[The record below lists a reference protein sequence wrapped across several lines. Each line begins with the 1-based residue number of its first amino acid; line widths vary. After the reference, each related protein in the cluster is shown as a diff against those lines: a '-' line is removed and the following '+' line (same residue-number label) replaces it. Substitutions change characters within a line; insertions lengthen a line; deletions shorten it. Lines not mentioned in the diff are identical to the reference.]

1 MAQQRGRTY
10 EGLGMVAAML
20 GASFLGGAVAASLL
34 VGGAVRAQGTAQT
47 QGAAQAQDEPP
58 APSVPQVL
66 TATQVNLV
74 DGSGR
79 LRGVLAASDER
90 GLASIAWYDEAGQ
103 VRSLSGVQRDGTP
116 VVQLF
121 DAAGQPRL
129 AASVD
134 GETAMIVAGARG
146 AGQGYFGAIGGAP
159 LVTLNDGTQN
169 RLQLLLND
177 AGRPRAILAD
187 GAGRQSIGL
196 TVGSDDMPQMGLAA
210 AGRLRALLTVA
221 RNAAVINLLDTE
233 RPRLVLGVAENG
245 RPSVNFLDAE
255 GDLAVEIPS
264 RQ

>member
-1 MAQQRGRTY
+1 MAQGARTCG
-10 EGLGMVAAML
+10 GLGMVAAML
-20 GASFLGGAVAASLL
+20 GASFLGGAAAASLL
-34 VGGAVRAQGTAQT
+34 VGGAVQAQG
-47 QGAAQAQDEPP
+47 AQAQGEPP
-58 APSVPQVL
+58 AQSAPGVL

-74 DGSGR
+74 DDSGR
-79 LRGVLAASDER
+79 LRGVLAGSDER
-90 GLASIAWYDEAGQ
+90 GLASIAWYDAAGQ
-103 VRSLSGVQRDGTP
+103 VRSLSGIERDGTP

-146 AGQGYFGAIGGAP
+146 AGQGYFGAVGGAP
-159 LVTLNDGTQN
+159 LLTLGDGTRN
-169 RLQLLLND
+169 RLQLLLSQE
-177 AGRPRAILAD
+177 GRPRAVLSD

-196 TVGSDDMPQMGLAA
+196 SVGSDDMPQVGLAA
-210 AGRLRALLTVA
+210 AGRLRALFTVA
-221 RNAAVINLLDTE
+221 RNAAVINLLDAD

-255 GDLAVEIPS
+255 GGVAVEIPS